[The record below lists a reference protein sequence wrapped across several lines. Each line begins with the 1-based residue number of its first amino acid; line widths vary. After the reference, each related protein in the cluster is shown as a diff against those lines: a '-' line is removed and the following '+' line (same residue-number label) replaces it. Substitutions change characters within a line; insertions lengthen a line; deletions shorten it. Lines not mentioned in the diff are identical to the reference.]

1 MEVVKALKNVGKA
14 LSDTSGAV
22 VDAIGVGA
30 GTLDGYIGETVSE
43 AAGRKIYSKASN
55 VLMDESVQGA
65 RRKVAQ
71 SLVNSNNSFRLGKA
85 VGGGTEG
92 LVTGAVGGA
101 IVGGIAGGVN
111 EDETFLG
118 GAAKGALIGGTGGA
132 VGGAVSAAVH
142 NNAGLME
149 NASVDAIAIAEH
161 ICKWGAGMGDG
172 ISRTVNNSPVG
183 GMVKP
188 GSVTDMGG
196 IKVGTQFDGQ
206 MRMML

>member
-1 MEVVKALKNVGKA
+1 MEIANMMKTVGKT

-22 VDAIGVGA
+22 VDAIGTGA

-55 VLMDESVQGA
+55 VLMDESVQGV
-65 RRKVAQ
+65 RRKIAQ
-71 SLVNSNNSFRLGKA
+71 GVNNNYSRIGKA
-85 VGGGTEG
+85 IGGGTEG

-118 GAAKGALIGGTGGA
+118 GAAKGALIGGASGA

-149 NASVDAIAIAEH
+149 NASVDAIAVAER
-161 ICKWGAGMGDG
+161 ISKWGAGMGDG
-172 ISRTVNNSPVG
+172 ISRAVNNSPVG
-183 GMVKP
+183 
-188 GSVTDMGG
+188 
-196 IKVGTQFDGQ
+196 
-206 MRMML
+206 

>member
-1 MEVVKALKNVGKA
+1 MNVANMMKTVGKT
-14 LSDTSGAV
+14 LSGAV
-22 VDAIGVGA
+22 GAATDAIGTGL
-30 GTLDGYIGETVSE
+30 GSLDGYVGRTVSE
-43 AAGRKIYSKASN
+43 EAGSKIYSKASN

-71 SLVNSNNSFRLGKA
+71 SLVNSNNSFRLGNA
-85 VGGGTEG
+85 VGGGAEG
-92 LVTGAVGGA
+92 LLAGAAGGAVIGG
-101 IVGGIAGGVN
+101 VAGGVN
-111 EDETFLG
+111 DDSTFLE
-118 GAAKGALIGGTGGA
+118 GAAKGALIGGASGA

-149 NASVDAIAIAEH
+149 NASVDAFAVAER
-161 ICKWGAGMGDG
+161 ISKWGAGMGDG

-188 GSVTDMGG
+188 GSVKDIGG

>member
-1 MEVVKALKNVGKA
+1 MEVVKALKTVGKA

-43 AAGRKIYSKASN
+43 AAGRKILSKSGN
-55 VLMDESVQGA
+55 VLSDESVKGV
-65 RRKVAQ
+65 RRKIAQ
-71 SLVNSNNSFRLGKA
+71 GVNNNYSRIGKTI
-85 VGGGTEG
+85 GGGTEG

-101 IVGGIAGGVN
+101 VIGGIAGGVN

-118 GAAKGALIGGTGGA
+118 GAAKGALIGGASGA

-149 NASVDAIAIAEH
+149 NASVDAIAIAER
-161 ICKWGAGMGDG
+161 ISKWGAGMGDG

-188 GSVTDMGG
+188 GSVTDIGG

>member
-43 AAGRKIYSKASN
+43 AAGRKILSKSGD
-55 VLMDESVQGA
+55 VLFDESVQGV
-65 RRKVAQ
+65 RRKIAQ
-71 SLVNSNNSFRLGKA
+71 GVNNNYSRIGKA
-85 VGGGTEG
+85 VGGGAEG

-118 GAAKGALIGGTGGA
+118 GAAKGALIGGAGGA

-149 NASVDAIAIAEH
+149 NASVDALAIADRM
-161 ICKWGAGMGDG
+161 CKWRTGMGDG

-183 GMVKP
+183 
-188 GSVTDMGG
+188 S
-196 IKVGTQFDGQ
+196 
-206 MRMML
+206 

>member
-14 LSDTSGAV
+14 LSYTSGAV

-30 GTLDGYIGETVSE
+30 GTLDGYIGKTVSE
-43 AAGRKIYSKASN
+43 AAGSKIYSKASN

-85 VGGGTEG
+85 VGGGAEG
-92 LVTGAVGGA
+92 LLAGAAGGAV
-101 IVGGIAGGVN
+101 IGGIAGGVN

-118 GAAKGALIGGTGGA
+118 GAAKGMLIGGAGGA

-149 NASVDAIAIAEH
+149 NASVDALAIADRM
-161 ICKWGAGMGDG
+161 CKWRTGMGDG
-172 ISRTVNNSPVG
+172 ISRTVNNSPV
-183 GMVKP
+183 
-188 GSVTDMGG
+188 D
-196 IKVGTQFDGQ
+196 
-206 MRMML
+206 

>member
-43 AAGRKIYSKASN
+43 AAGRKILSKSGD
-55 VLMDESVQGA
+55 VLFDESVQGV
-65 RRKVAQ
+65 RRKIAQ
-71 SLVNSNNSFRLGKA
+71 GVNNNYSRIGKA
-85 VGGGTEG
+85 VGGGAEG

-118 GAAKGALIGGTGGA
+118 GAAKGALIGGAGGA

-149 NASVDAIAIAEH
+149 NASVDAIAIADRLS
-161 ICKWGAGMGDG
+161 KWGVGMGDG

-183 GMVKP
+183 GMIKP

>member
-1 MEVVKALKNVGKA
+1 MEIANMMKTVGKT

-22 VDAIGVGA
+22 VDAIGTGVGA
-30 GTLDGYIGETVSE
+30 LDGYIGETVSE

-65 RRKVAQ
+65 RRKIAQ
-71 SLVNSNNSFRLGKA
+71 SLVNSNNSFRLGKTI
-85 VGGGTEG
+85 GGGTEG

-118 GAAKGALIGGTGGA
+118 GAAKGALIGGASGA

-149 NASVDAIAIAEH
+149 NASVDAIAVAER
-161 ICKWGAGMGDG
+161 ISKWGAGMGDG
-172 ISRTVNNSPVG
+172 ISRAVNNSPVG
-183 GMVKP
+183 
-188 GSVTDMGG
+188 
-196 IKVGTQFDGQ
+196 
-206 MRMML
+206 

>member
-1 MEVVKALKNVGKA
+1 MEVVKALKNIGKA

-43 AAGRKIYSKASN
+43 AAGQKILSKSGD
-55 VLMDESVQGA
+55 VLSDKSVQGV
-65 RRKVAQ
+65 RRKIAKE
-71 SLVNSNNSFRLGKA
+71 VNDNASRIGKA
-85 VGGGTEG
+85 VGGGAEG

-101 IVGGIAGGVN
+101 IVGGIAGGIN
-111 EDETFLG
+111 DDETFLG
-118 GAAKGALIGGTGGA
+118 GAAKGMLIGGTGGA
-132 VGGAVSAAVH
+132 VGGAIGAAIH
-142 NNAGLME
+142 NNAGLVE
-149 NASVDAIAIAEH
+149 NASEDILAVAERMS
-161 ICKWGAGMGDG
+161 KWGAGMGDG

-183 GMVKP
+183 EMIKP

-206 MRMML
+206 MRMIL

>member
-1 MEVVKALKNVGKA
+1 MNVANIMKNVGKA

-22 VDAIGVGA
+22 VDAIGTGV
-30 GTLDGYIGETVSE
+30 GTLDGYVGRTVSE
-43 AAGRKIYSKASN
+43 AAGQKILSKSGD
-55 VLMDESVQGA
+55 VLFDESVQGV
-65 RRKVAQ
+65 RRKIAKGINDNA
-71 SLVNSNNSFRLGKA
+71 SRIGKTI
-85 VGGGTEG
+85 GGGTEG

-111 EDETFLG
+111 KDETFLG

-149 NASVDAIAIAEH
+149 NASVDAFAVADRIS
-161 ICKWGAGMGDG
+161 KWRVGMGDG

-196 IKVGTQFDGQ
+196 VKVGTQFDGQ
-206 MRMML
+206 MRMIL

>member
-1 MEVVKALKNVGKA
+1 MNVANMMKNVGKA

-22 VDAIGVGA
+22 VDAIGTGV
-30 GTLDGYIGETVSE
+30 GTLDGYVGRTVSE
-43 AAGRKIYSKASN
+43 AAGQKILSKSGN
-55 VLMDESVQGA
+55 VLSDESVKGV
-65 RRKVAQ
+65 RRKIAKGINDNA
-71 SLVNSNNSFRLGKA
+71 SRIGKA
-85 VGGGTEG
+85 VGGGAEG
-92 LVTGAVGGA
+92 LLAGAAGGAV
-101 IVGGIAGGVN
+101 IGGIAGGVN

-118 GAAKGALIGGTGGA
+118 GAAKGALIGGASSA

-149 NASVDAIAIAEH
+149 NASVDALAVAER
-161 ICKWGAGMGDG
+161 ISKWGAGMGNG

-188 GSVTDMGG
+188 GSVTNMGG
-196 IKVGTQFDGQ
+196 VKVGTQFDGQ